1 MNKNYALTSTTNIR
15 NSDNY
20 YIVFHLNEKQ
30 YAINIQNVMEVINI
44 PEIEIPIITPEGII
58 GMFNYNGHMIK
69 AVDINPLLGFETLP
83 FSINN
88 QLIIAVVEDNCFAIH
103 TEKIINIVQ
112 LDDELIQPIP
122 FNMKNSILSKVYKS
136 EETIINIIDIN
147 ILNQLL
153 SNQDLKEGK
162 INYTKLFPIDEKSK
176 QILNIRA
183 KQNQK
188 TQEMFSFPFNINTIN
203 QYILFNLDKNNYYLD
218 LKYVKEFISIK
229 RLNITKLPYTQDYIK
244 GIINL
249 KGEFLVV
256 IDLKRFL
263 SKDSNNIEEGSKL
276 IVVEGKDFNIAFL
289 VDDIKYIK
297 DLKNIQK
304 NTMYSTNSK
313 YIYSEFMEEGE
324 LYNILNFE
332 KIIND
337 ERLFIDIK

>member
-1 MNKNYALTSTTNIR
+1 MNNNYALTSTTNIR
-15 NSDNY
+15 NSNDY
-20 YIVFHLNEKQ
+20 YIVFNLNEKQ

-44 PEIEIPIITPEGII
+44 PEIEVPIVTPEGII

-69 AVDINPLLGFETLP
+69 AIDINPLLGFETAP
-83 FSINN
+83 FTINN
-88 QLIIAVVEDNCFAIH
+88 QLIIAIVEDNCFAIH

-112 LDDELIQPIP
+112 LDDESIQPIP
-122 FNMKNSILSKVYKS
+122 FSMKNSILSKVYKS
-136 EETIINIIDIN
+136 DDNAINIIDIDM
-147 ILNQLL
+147 LNQQI
-153 SNQDLKEGK
+153 SKEDLKEGN
-162 INYTKLFPIDEKSK
+162 INYGKLFPADEKSK
-176 QILNIRA
+176 QILSIRA
-183 KQNQK
+183 KQNK
-188 TQEMFSFPFNINTIN
+188 KAQELFSFPFNINTIN

-229 RLNITKLPYTQDYIK
+229 RLNITKLPYTKDFIK

-249 KGEFLVV
+249 KGDFLVV
-256 IDLKRFL
+256 VDLKRFL
-263 SKDSNNIEEGSKL
+263 SNDSNDIEEGSKL
-276 IVVEGKDFNIAFL
+276 IVVEGKDFKIAFL

-304 NTMYSTNSK
+304 ATMYSTNSK
-313 YIYSEFMEEGE
+313 YIYSEFMEDGE